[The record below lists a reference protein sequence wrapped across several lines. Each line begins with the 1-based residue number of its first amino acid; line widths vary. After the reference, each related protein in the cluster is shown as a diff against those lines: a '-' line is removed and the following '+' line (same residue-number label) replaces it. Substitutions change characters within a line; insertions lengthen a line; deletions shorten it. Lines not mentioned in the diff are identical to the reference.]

1 MAYSSSLSTRSSSE
15 FLTEMEQSEFNDV
28 RLAHGCVFR
37 YMKERGLR
45 LTEIAERG
53 NMTKQSAGE
62 VVDDLV
68 ELGYVERVP
77 DPDDR
82 RAKLV
87 CLTERGEAAQAYG
100 FYILAEIEKRWGER
114 YGAERSPGC
123 GRSWKRSPQSRHRS
137 RCRRWLRPPRPR
149 FADPMRSYL
158 SPLDAAFL
166 EIEEADGSA
175 QAANRLGGHLRSGTG
190 RRGPLPGDPA

>member
-1 MAYSSSLSTRSSSE
+1 MPLHGLLEFAYDAVIAE
-15 FLTEMEQSEFNDV
+15 FREELEQSEFSDI
-28 RLAHGCVFR
+28 RLVHGCVFR

-68 ELGYVERVP
+68 ARGYVERVP

-87 CLTERGEAAQAYG
+87 RLTERGEAAQSAG
-100 FYILAEIEKRWGER
+100 FRLLAEIEKRWGER
-114 YGAERSPGC
+114 YGAERIAD
-123 GRSWKRSPQSRHRS
+123 
-137 RCRRWLRPPRPR
+137 LRATLEEIAAVEAPFAVSEPAEPEPAMRP
-149 FADPMRSYL
+149 
-158 SPLDAAFL
+158 
-166 EIEEADGSA
+166 
-175 QAANRLGGHLRSGTG
+175 
-190 RRGPLPGDPA
+190 

>member
-1 MAYSSSLSTRSSSE
+1 MINSSKTPVSMPLHGLLEFAYDAVIEEFLEELQKSE
-15 FLTEMEQSEFNDV
+15 FSDI

-37 YMKERGLR
+37 YMKGQGLR

-68 ELGYVERVP
+68 ARGYVERVP

-87 CLTERGEAAQAYG
+87 CLTERGEAAQEFG
-100 FYILAEIEKRWGER
+100 FGLLAEIEKRWGER
-114 YGAERSPGC
+114 YGAERIADLRATLEEIAAVEAPFAVSEPAE
-123 GRSWKRSPQSRHRS
+123 PEPAV
-137 RCRRWLRPPRPR
+137 RR
-149 FADPMRSYL
+149 
-158 SPLDAAFL
+158 
-166 EIEEADGSA
+166 
-175 QAANRLGGHLRSGTG
+175 
-190 RRGPLPGDPA
+190 

>member
-1 MAYSSSLSTRSSSE
+1 MIGSSKPQPRLPLHGLLEFAFDAVIEE
-15 FLTEMEQSEFNDV
+15 FLTELEQSEFNDV

-68 ELGYVERVP
+68 ALGYVERVP

-114 YGAERSPGC
+114 YGAERVAG
-123 GRSWKRSPQSRHRS
+123 
-137 RCRRWLRPPRPR
+137 LRAILEEIAAVEAP
-149 FADPMRSYL
+149 FAMPAVAE
-158 SPLDAAFL
+158 AAP
-166 EIEEADGSA
+166 
-175 QAANRLGGHLRSGTG
+175 AALR
-190 RRGPLPGDPA
+190 

>member
-1 MAYSSSLSTRSSSE
+1 MIGTSQPPKQIPLHALLEFAFDAIIEEFLEELRESE
-15 FLTEMEQSEFNDV
+15 FSDL
-28 RLAHGCVFR
+28 RLVHGCVFR

-68 ELGYVERVP
+68 VLGYVERVP

-87 CLTERGEAAQAYG
+87 LFTGRGEEAQSYA
-100 FYILAEIEKRWGER
+100 FRVLAEIQERWGER
-114 YGAERSPGC
+114 FGAERIAGLRTTLEAIAAVEAPFAVSEPAA
-123 GRSWKRSPQSRHRS
+123 PEPA
-137 RCRRWLRPPRPR
+137 RRR
-149 FADPMRSYL
+149 
-158 SPLDAAFL
+158 
-166 EIEEADGSA
+166 
-175 QAANRLGGHLRSGTG
+175 
-190 RRGPLPGDPA
+190 

>member
-1 MAYSSSLSTRSSSE
+1 MRMPLHGLLEFAFDALIEE
-15 FLTEMEQSEFNDV
+15 FLDELQQSEFSDI

-37 YMKERGLR
+37 YMGEQGLR

-68 ELGYVERVP
+68 ALGYAERVP

-87 CLTERGEAAQAYG
+87 FLTERGEAAQRCG
-100 FYILAEIEKRWGER
+100 FDLLAKIEKRWGER
-114 YGAERSPGC
+114 YGAERIAD
-123 GRSWKRSPQSRHRS
+123 
-137 RCRRWLRPPRPR
+137 LRAMLEEIAAVEAP
-149 FADPMRSYL
+149 FAVSEPAE
-158 SPLDAAFL
+158 PEPA
-166 EIEEADGSA
+166 
-175 QAANRLGGHLRSGTG
+175 LRG
-190 RRGPLPGDPA
+190 

>member
-1 MAYSSSLSTRSSSE
+1 MIGSSKTPVRIPLHGLLE
-15 FLTEMEQSEFNDV
+15 FAFDAMIEEFMGELEQSEFSDL

-37 YMKERGLR
+37 YMKASGLR

-68 ELGYVERVP
+68 ARGYVERVP

-87 CLTERGEAAQAYG
+87 RLTERGEAAQEYG
-100 FYILAEIEKRWGER
+100 FGLLAEIEQRWGER
-114 YGAERSPGC
+114 YGAERIAG
-123 GRSWKRSPQSRHRS
+123 
-137 RCRRWLRPPRPR
+137 LRATLEEIAAVEAP
-149 FADPMRSYL
+149 FAVSEP
-158 SPLDAAFL
+158 
-166 EIEEADGSA
+166 A
-175 QAANRLGGHLRSGTG
+175 QPEPAVRL
-190 RRGPLPGDPA
+190 

>member
-1 MAYSSSLSTRSSSE
+1 MIGSNQPPVHIPLHGLLEFAFDAIIEEFRGELEESE
-15 FLTEMEQSEFNDV
+15 FSDV

-37 YMKERGLR
+37 YTKERGLR

-68 ELGYVERVP
+68 ARGYVERIP

-87 CLTERGEAAQAYG
+87 RLTERGEAAQAHG
-100 FYILAEIEKRWGER
+100 FHLLAEIEKRWGER
-114 YGAERSPGC
+114 YGAERIAGLRAMLEEIAAVEAPFAM
-123 GRSWKRSPQSRHRS
+123 PEAAEAAPPA
-137 RCRRWLRPPRPR
+137 RR
-149 FADPMRSYL
+149 
-158 SPLDAAFL
+158 
-166 EIEEADGSA
+166 
-175 QAANRLGGHLRSGTG
+175 
-190 RRGPLPGDPA
+190 